1 MNQIHLTMK
10 KENPTLLRKLTSY
23 SAMAGSIIAV
33 AGTANAQVIYT
44 DINPDITVDQS
55 GSGYFIDFDLD
66 GNNDFAINFA
76 QTYTAGGYA
85 YNKITAVPYNGASV
99 GGTQQGD
106 RVYPYTMEAG
116 EMIDVNIAWQN
127 EDSQS
132 MAAGLVVVASST
144 LYTVYGQWYGVTDKY
159 LPLRFKVG
167 SNKHYGWARLDVSGL
182 INSFTIKDI
191 AYNPTPNE
199 GLFAGQGDPV
209 SAQITPIT
217 EAVKIFAYDGV
228 VNALLFNQKIEQA
241 NLVMTNMM
249 GQKVKEMVLTKSSTQ
264 FDVSDLPFGIYIVTV
279 ENGGQ
284 VYSQKVSIRK

>member
-10 KENPTLLRKLTSY
+10 KENTTLLRKLTSY

-33 AGTANAQVIYT
+33 AGTANAQAIYT
-44 DINPDITVDQS
+44 DIDPDVTVEES
-55 GSGYFIDFDLD
+55 GFGYFIDFDND
-66 GNNDFAINFA
+66 GNDDFVIGFLHTN
-76 QTYTAGGYA
+76 TAGGYD
-85 YNKITAVPYNGASV
+85 YNKVVAVPYNGSV
-99 GGTQQGD
+99 GGTAAGNY
-106 RVYPYTMEAG
+106 VYPYAMEAG
-116 EMIDVNIAWQN
+116 EMIDANIEWQ
-127 EDSQS
+127 DASSQT
-132 MAAGLVVVASST
+132 MAGGFVVVASST
-144 LYTVYGQWYGVTDKY
+144 LYAVYGKWYGVTDRY

-167 SNKHYGWARLDVSGL
+167 SNNHYGWARLDVPNL
-182 INSFTIKDI
+182 ITSFTIKDI

-228 VNALLFNQKIEQA
+228 VNALLFNQKIDQA